1 MGILFNKKWT
11 LYKYTRDAITNISTY
26 NENWITFACN
36 IQPLS
41 EKDWIEWWIMFKQ
54 KKMYCRYDNITVWD
68 KVVIDWITYIVDS
81 FQKWDWLKSKF
92 NKAFISMSEWD

>member
-11 LYKYTRDAITNISTY
+11 LYKYTRDNTTNISSY
-26 NENWITFACN
+26 SNNWITFACN

-41 EKDWIEWWIMFKQ
+41 EKDWIEWGIMFKQ

-68 KVVIDWITYIVDS
+68 KVVIDWITYIIDS
-81 FQKWDWLKSKF
+81 FQKRDGLKSKH
-92 NKAFISMSEWD
+92 NKAFISMSEWI